1 MVLVFFYSEKKL
13 ILIIDLGILG
23 FFIKFRFSDFC
34 TGFFSMESYVGRSL
48 EGIWK
53 SILNFLKKFFREE
66 LVGMNVL

>member
-48 EGIWK
+48 EGI
-53 SILNFLKKFFREE
+53 
-66 LVGMNVL
+66 